1 MFNNFSILSELIVE
15 NRTLAERFLEN
26 LSSVYRYVIQNLKR
40 DTVPVSEE
48 LDFLRSYLYLIGM
61 RYENAISVDVD
72 EQLERTDDRIPPV
85 CLQLLVENAIK
96 HNRLSVHQ
104 PLHIHV
110 FREGNHIVVK
120 NDLCPVS
127 SDLSSTGIGQRNI
140 IERYFLLC
148 EEKPVIKKSEHSY
161 IVKLPI
167 IPDDYAHLII
177 EDEKRNFNRLK
188 RLLEEIDGTFRIDGP
203 LASIVEAVEWLQAH
217 PAPEL
222 IFADIRLSDGLSFD
236 VLRRTAV
243 PSPVI
248 FTTAY
253 DEYAIQAFKYNSFDY
268 LLKPVKADELAAAM
282 EKVRRASSP
291 QTNGEEVRQL
301 LEYMRQSNYR
311 YRERFLLPYRD
322 GYISVQVKDISHI
335 ALDER
340 NTLLCLNNGTSET
353 VPYSLDELES
363 QLNPDVFFRANRQYL
378 IHIDSILSI
387 NNWFNSRLKIRLKKY
402 PDVEI
407 IVSRER
413 AAELKGWLDR

>member
-1 MFNNFSILSELIVE
+1 M
-15 NRTLAERFLEN
+15 
-26 LSSVYRYVIQNLKR
+26 
-40 DTVPVSEE
+40 
-48 LDFLRSYLYLIGM
+48 
-61 RYENAISVDVD
+61 
-72 EQLERTDDRIPPV
+72 
-85 CLQLLVENAIK
+85 
-96 HNRLSVHQ
+96 
-104 PLHIHV
+104 HI
-110 FREGNHIVVK
+110 
-120 NDLCPVS
+120 
-127 SDLSSTGIGQRNI
+127 
-140 IERYFLLC
+140 
-148 EEKPVIKKSEHSY
+148 
-161 IVKLPI
+161 
-167 IPDDYAHLII
+167 LII

-322 GYISVQVKDISHI
+322 GYISC
-335 ALDER
+335 
-340 NTLLCLNNGTSET
+340 LLYTS
-353 VPYSLDELES
+353 PSPRD
-363 QLNPDVFFRANRQYL
+363 
-378 IHIDSILSI
+378 
-387 NNWFNSRLKIRLKKY
+387 
-402 PDVEI
+402 
-407 IVSRER
+407 
-413 AAELKGWLDR
+413 